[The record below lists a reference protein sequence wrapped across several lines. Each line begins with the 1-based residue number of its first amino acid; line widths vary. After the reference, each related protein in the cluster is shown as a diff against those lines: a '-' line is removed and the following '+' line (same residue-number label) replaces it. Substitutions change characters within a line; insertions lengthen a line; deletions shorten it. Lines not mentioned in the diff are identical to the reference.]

1 VIGKPDLFIQTA
13 SGIGAPD
20 VHYAAGPWKL
30 APHEALVIEGVMPS
44 KDDCVFANVLLI
56 NKFLQSLD
64 YQHGRSQHF
73 NRRQIK
79 GMGADGSYK
88 LVLAHDDPGPA
99 YNWLDTEGRETGIVF
114 YRYFLATV
122 DLTQAVTRVVNFAEL

>member
-1 VIGKPDLFIQTA
+1 
-13 SGIGAPD
+13 
-20 VHYAAGPWKL
+20 
-30 APHEALVIEGVMPS
+30 M
-44 KDDCVFANVLLI
+44 LLI

-88 LVLAHDDPGPA
+88 LVLAHNDPGPK

-114 YRYFLATV
+114 YRYFLATGALKQALTKVV
-122 DLTQAVTRVVNFAEL
+122 DFAAL